1 MCNNI
6 NNIIKENIFDT
17 VDVIKND
24 MVFLYIIKD
33 LSDKLK
39 SYIRENLDLYVGNNK
54 NEYISVLKQFKEII
68 DSKDDIKKMGIIGEL
83 LSHIFIKCNSNNFK
97 TISVLFNLEDKSY
110 TKAFDIVI
118 TDSKENT
125 LWFAEVK
132 SGQVNENET
141 SQSKNTTLLQKSKR
155 EFIDKIN
162 NQEKYIWANTINHAE
177 KIIKDE
183 NSKILDILNKI
194 YDEKIKIDYYRN
206 AVLFSVVFNNIDDT
220 IIFEKILEER
230 KKYLTQ
236 ICLII

>member
-1 MCNNI
+1 
-6 NNIIKENIFDT
+6 
-17 VDVIKND
+17 
-24 MVFLYIIKD
+24 
-33 LSDKLK
+33 
-39 SYIRENLDLYVGNNK
+39 
-54 NEYISVLKQFKEII
+54 
-68 DSKDDIKKMGIIGEL
+68 MGIIGEL

-162 NQEKYIWANTINHAE
+162 NQEKYIWANTINHCR
-177 KIIKDE
+177 KD
-183 NSKILDILNKI
+183 NK
-194 YDEKIKIDYYRN
+194 R
-206 AVLFSVVFNNIDDT
+206 
-220 IIFEKILEER
+220 
-230 KKYLTQ
+230 
-236 ICLII
+236 